1 MINIVYRLKSPKF
14 FEESI
19 DEIELDGV
27 VVRPTH
33 LSICQADQ
41 RYYQGSRP
49 AEILDKKLPMALIH
63 EGIGEVVFDS
73 ENNLKSGDKVVMI
86 PNTPFGDDV
95 CRANYSYKSKFRGS
109 GFDGFTSDLIKLE
122 SDRVVK
128 LPDDFNNHVSAFI
141 ELITVAYQGISRF
154 NEMAITPKDRLGVW
168 GDGNLGYITALLL
181 KEMCPESKV
190 IVLGKHQENLNLFS
204 FADETYRIHDVP
216 KDLVIDHGFECVGS
230 SASQSAIE
238 QIIGLINPQGTINLF
253 GVSEYPI
260 PINTRMVLEKGLTVQ
275 GNSRS
280 EREDFVGVV
289 KLLTE
294 NPQLFEYLE
303 KLISNV
309 CEINSLNDLKEAF
322 DKDSISK
329 FGKTVLIWNKW
340 SVISV
345 HNF

>member
-27 VVRPTH
+27 VVRPTY

-63 EGIGEVVFDS
+63 EAIGEVVFDS
-73 ENNLKSGDKVVMI
+73 EGNFKSGDTVVMI
-86 PNTPFGDDV
+86 PNTPCGKDV

-128 LPDDFNNHVSAFI
+128 LPDDFNNYVSSFI
-141 ELITVAYQGISRF
+141 ELMSVAYQGITKFDSI
-154 NEMAITPKDRLGVW
+154 AITPKSRLGVW
-168 GDGNLGYITALLL
+168 GDGNLGFITALFL
-181 KEMCPESKV
+181 KERYPQSKV
-190 IVLGKHQENLNLFS
+190 VVFGKHQDNLNLFS
-204 FADETYRIHDVP
+204 FADEIYRIHDVP
-216 KDLVIDHGFECVGS
+216 DGLAIDHCFECVGS
-230 SASQSAIE
+230 SASQTAIE
-238 QIIGLINPQGTINLF
+238 QIIDLVNPQGTVNLF
-253 GVSEYPI
+253 GVSEYPV
-260 PINTRMVLEKGLTVQ
+260 PINTRMILEKGLTVQ

-280 EREDFVGVV
+280 EREDFIGVV
-289 KLLTE
+289 ALLSD
-294 NPQLFEYLE
+294 NPQLFDYLE
-303 KLISNV
+303 KLITNV

-329 FGKTVLIWNKW
+329 FGKTILKWNK
-340 SVISV
+340 
-345 HNF
+345 

>member
-1 MINIVYRLKSPKF
+1 MEMINIVYRLKSPKF
-14 FEESI
+14 FEEAI
-19 DEIELDGV
+19 DEVELDGV

-49 AEILDKKLPMALIH
+49 AEVLEKKLPMALIH
-63 EGIGEVVFDS
+63 EGIGEVVYDNTGDF
-73 ENNLKSGDKVVMI
+73 KACDKVVMI
-86 PNTPFGDDV
+86 PNTPQGEDV

-128 LPDDFNNHVSAFI
+128 IPDDFNPNVSAFI
-141 ELITVAYQGISRF
+141 ELISVAYQGITKFSDI
-154 NEMAITPKDRLGVW
+154 AITPKDALGVW
-168 GDGNLGYITALLL
+168 GDGNLGFITALFL
-181 KEMCPESKV
+181 KEKFPDSKV
-190 IVLGKHQENLNLFS
+190 IVFGKHLENLNLFS
-204 FADETYRIHDVP
+204 FADEIYQIHNVP
-216 KDLVIDHGFECVGS
+216 EDLVIDHAFECVGS

-238 QIIGLINPQGTINLF
+238 QIIDLINPQGTINLF

-260 PINTRMVLEKGLTVQ
+260 PINTRMILEKGLTLQ

-289 KLLTE
+289 DTLKQ

-303 KLISNV
+303 KLITNI
-309 CEINSLNDLKEAF
+309 CEIKSLNDLKEAF
-322 DKDSISK
+322 DKDYISN
-329 FGKTVLIWNKW
+329 FGKTIIKWNK
-340 SVISV
+340 
-345 HNF
+345 

>member
-1 MINIVYRLKSPKF
+1 MDMINIVYRLKSPKF

-27 VVRPTH
+27 VVRPTY

-63 EGIGEVVFDS
+63 EAIGEVVFDS
-73 ENNLKSGDKVVMI
+73 KCNFKSGDKVVMI
-86 PNTPFGDDV
+86 PNTPMGGDV

-122 SDRVVK
+122 DDRVVK
-128 LPDDFNNHVSAFI
+128 LPDDFNDKVCAFI
-141 ELITVAYQGISRF
+141 ELISVAYQGITKF
-154 NEMAITPKDRLGVW
+154 GEIAITPKDKIGVW
-168 GDGNLGYITALLL
+168 GDGNLGFITALFL
-181 KEMCPESKV
+181 KELYPDSTV
-190 IVLGKHQENLNLFS
+190 AVFGKHQENLNLFS
-204 FADETYRIHDVP
+204 FADEIYRIHDVP
-216 KDLVIDHGFECVGS
+216 DNVDIDHAFECVGS

-238 QIIGLINPQGTINLF
+238 QIIDLINPQGTVNLF

-260 PINTRMVLEKGLTVQ
+260 PINTRMVLEKGLTIQ

-280 EREDFVGVV
+280 DREDFIGVV
-289 KLLTE
+289 ETLKE

-303 KLISNV
+303 KLITNT

-322 DKDSISK
+322 DKDYLSK
-329 FGKTVLIWNKW
+329 FGKTILKWN
-340 SVISV
+340 I
-345 HNF
+345 

>member
-1 MINIVYRLKSPKF
+1 MDMINIVYRLKSPKF

-27 VVRPTH
+27 VVRPTY

-63 EGIGEVVFDS
+63 EAIGEVVFDS
-73 ENNLKSGDKVVMI
+73 KCNFKSGDKVVMI
-86 PNTPFGDDV
+86 PNTPMGDDV

-122 SDRVVK
+122 DDRVVK
-128 LPDDFNNHVSAFI
+128 LPDDFNDKVCAFI
-141 ELITVAYQGISRF
+141 ELISVAYQGITKF
-154 NEMAITPKDRLGVW
+154 GEIAITPKDKIGVW
-168 GDGNLGYITALLL
+168 GDGNLGFITALFL
-181 KEMCPESKV
+181 KELYPDSTV
-190 IVLGKHQENLNLFS
+190 TVFGKHQENLNLFS
-204 FADETYRIHDVP
+204 FADEIYRIHDVP
-216 KDLVIDHGFECVGS
+216 DNVEIDHAFECVGS

-238 QIIGLINPQGTINLF
+238 QIIDLINPQGTVNLF

-260 PINTRMVLEKGLTVQ
+260 PINTRMVLEKGLTIQ

-280 EREDFVGVV
+280 DREDFIGVV
-289 KLLTE
+289 ETLKE

-303 KLISNV
+303 KLITNT

-322 DKDSISK
+322 DKDYLSK
-329 FGKTVLIWNKW
+329 FGKTILKWN
-340 SVISV
+340 I
-345 HNF
+345 

>member
-1 MINIVYRLKSPKF
+1 MEMINIVYRLKSPKF
-14 FEESI
+14 FEEAI
-19 DEIELDGV
+19 DEVELDGV

-49 AEILDKKLPMALIH
+49 AEVLEKKLPMALIH
-63 EGIGEVVFDS
+63 EGIGEVVYDNTGDF
-73 ENNLKSGDKVVMI
+73 KAGDKVVMI
-86 PNTPFGDDV
+86 PNTPQGEDV

-128 LPDDFNNHVSAFI
+128 IPDDFNPNVSAFI
-141 ELITVAYQGISRF
+141 ELISVAYQGITKFSDI
-154 NEMAITPKDRLGVW
+154 AITPKDALGVW
-168 GDGNLGYITALLL
+168 GDGNLGFITALFL
-181 KEMCPESKV
+181 KEKFPDSKV
-190 IVLGKHQENLNLFS
+190 IVFGKHLENLNLFS
-204 FADETYRIHDVP
+204 FADEIYQIHNVP
-216 KDLVIDHGFECVGS
+216 EDLVIDHAFECVGS

-238 QIIGLINPQGTINLF
+238 QIIDLINPQGTINLF

-260 PINTRMVLEKGLTVQ
+260 PINTRMILEKGLTLQ

-289 KLLTE
+289 DTLKQ

-303 KLISNV
+303 KLITNI
-309 CEINSLNDLKEAF
+309 CEIKSLNDLKEAF
-322 DKDSISK
+322 DKDYISN
-329 FGKTVLIWNKW
+329 FGKTIIKWNK
-340 SVISV
+340 
-345 HNF
+345 

>member
-1 MINIVYRLKSPKF
+1 MINVVYRLKSPKF

-73 ENNLKSGDKVVMI
+73 SKNLKSGDKVVMI
-86 PNTPFGDDV
+86 PNTPQGDDV
-95 CRANYSYKSKFRGS
+95 CKLNYSYNSKFRGS

-122 SDRVVK
+122 EDRVVK
-128 LPDDFNNHVSAFI
+128 IPDSFNPKVSAFI
-141 ELITVAYQGISRF
+141 ELISVAYQGISKF
-154 NEMAITPKDRLGVW
+154 EEIATTPKSVLGVW
-168 GDGNLGYITALLL
+168 GDGNLGFITTLLL
-181 KEMCPESKV
+181 KVKFPDSK
-190 IVLGKHQENLNLFS
+190 IIIFGKHQENLSLFS
-204 FADETYRIHDVP
+204 FADEIYRIHDVP
-216 KDLVIDHGFECVGS
+216 KDLTVDHGFECVGS
-230 SASQSAIE
+230 SASQSAIN
-238 QIIGLINPQGTINLF
+238 QIVDFINPQGIISLF

-260 PINTRMVLEKGLTVQ
+260 PINTRMILEKGLTIQ

-289 KLLTE
+289 ELLNE
-294 NPQLFEYLE
+294 NPNLFDYLE
-303 KLISNV
+303 KLVTNT

-322 DKDSISK
+322 DKDYISK
-329 FGKTVLIWNKW
+329 FGKTILKWNK
-340 SVISV
+340 
-345 HNF
+345 

>member
-128 LPDDFNNHVSAFI
+128 LPEDFNNHVSAFI

-190 IVLGKHQENLNLFS
+190 IVFGKHQENLNLFS

-309 CEINSLNDLKEAF
+309 FEINSLNDLKEAF

-329 FGKTVLIWNKW
+329 FGKTILIWNK
-340 SVISV
+340 
-345 HNF
+345 

>member
-27 VVRPTH
+27 VVRPTY

-73 ENNLKSGDKVVMI
+73 ESNFKSGDKVVMI
-86 PNTPFGDDV
+86 PNTPAGEDV
-95 CRANYSYKSKFRGS
+95 CKANYSYKSKFRGS

-128 LPDDFNNHVSAFI
+128 LPDDFNDYVSAFI
-141 ELITVAYQGISRF
+141 ELISVAYQGISKF
-154 NEMAITPKDRLGVW
+154 NEIAITPKNRLGVW
-168 GDGNLGYITALLL
+168 GDGNLGYITALIL
-181 KEMCPESKV
+181 KEMCPESSV
-190 IVLGKHQENLNLFS
+190 IVFGKHQENLNLFS

-216 KDLVIDHGFECVGS
+216 NDLVIDHGFECVGS

-238 QIIGLINPQGTINLF
+238 QIIDLINPQGTVNLF
-253 GVSEYPI
+253 GVSEYPV
-260 PINTRMVLEKGLTVQ
+260 PINTRMILEKGLTVQ

-280 EREDFVGVV
+280 EREDFIGVV
-289 KLLTE
+289 ELLTK

-303 KLISNV
+303 KLITNV

-329 FGKTVLIWNKW
+329 FGKTILKWNK
-340 SVISV
+340 
-345 HNF
+345 